1 MDSINTT
8 TRINFLSKKSTKS
21 FTFHL
26 VSNSQIA
33 HTVQH
38 QENKNASFKMDRRS
52 KQMLCQ
58 RENAN
63 GQQVYEKMLNI
74 TNHQE
79 VANQNHQNETY
90 IPIKSNDT

>member
-26 VSNSQIA
+26 ASNSQIA

-38 QENKNASFKMDRRS
+38 QENKNANLKMDRRS

-74 TNHQE
+74 TNHQG
-79 VANQNHQNETY
+79 NTN
-90 IPIKSNDT
+90 